1 MVLFGSLL
9 DQFVSDFVRVNVLST
24 FEFDAVRLMNFSTEF
39 LIDGL
44 YGLG

>member
-24 FEFDAVRLMNFSTEF
+24 FKFDAVLFMKFSTEF
-39 LIDGL
+39 F
-44 YGLG
+44 Y